1 MMNDREEQLGAAQP
15 PQADPGAYE
24 SPKIERILTPD
35 DMEREVMFAG
45 PAVTIGD
52 LPTPG

>member
-1 MMNDREEQLGAAQP
+1 MNDREEQL
-15 PQADPGAYE
+15 ADAKPTEAEAGSYE

-52 LPTPG
+52 IPG